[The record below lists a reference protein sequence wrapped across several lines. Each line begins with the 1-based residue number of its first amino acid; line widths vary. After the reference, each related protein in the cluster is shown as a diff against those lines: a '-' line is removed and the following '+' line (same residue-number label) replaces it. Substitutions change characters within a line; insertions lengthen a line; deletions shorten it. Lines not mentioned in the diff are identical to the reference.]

1 MNKYYTKT
9 TWAAAAAALILW
21 SSIGVNVLAAPI
33 STTAPTVVSTV
44 QQHTYRQGTTLATT
58 FGAVR
63 GTTEDNALVWKGIPY
78 GKPPVGELRWRA
90 PQDPAPWTG
99 IRDAVTEEVVLQPA
113 GKEVKGGENSLT
125 LDVYRPNTADTQL
138 PILFYIHGGNNQMG
152 QAAEFDGSLFA
163 EKYKVIVV
171 AVNHRLDILGFNPLP
186 ALHTGN
192 PEEDSGNYALLDLKK
207 ALDWTHDNAA
217 ALGGDSQNITIS
229 GFSAGGRDVLAILA
243 SPLFKNEFKQAISFS
258 GGLTLTDPDKARQ
271 IYADKLAPLAV
282 ADHIK
287 NNQADAAKW
296 LLQDT
301 PDVKKYLYSLPSDR
315 LIRVFGNGNIR
326 MAGFP
331 HLFTDGLTLPKEG
344 SQNKVWNDVP
354 LILLDVDSEFS
365 LFAVNDPYF
374 AKAKTDGTLFTD
386 PKEKSALD
394 FTEKYGSALYRY
406 ANVDAAISA
415 LTPAY
420 KAPIYHVRI
429 DWGNDPSLVG
439 ADFANNWGAHHGI
452 FLPLLTEKPV
462 LTSKAF
468 PTVYEEAGPKALSRT
483 LQTYLANFIKT
494 GNPNNKDLPHWK
506 PYGKDGNG
514 LALDADKSNVKI
526 KTFQDKVS
534 EQKILD
540 KLAKDTSIPSDE
552 KEAIIRKVLNGRWF
566 SENLDKQFGN
576 PDIWISK

>member
-1 MNKYYTKT
+1 MNKRTTKT
-9 TWAAAAAALILW
+9 TFAAAAAALLLW
-21 SSIGVNVLAAPI
+21 SGLGADVLAAPLPASAQATI
-33 STTAPTVVSTV
+33 STTG
-44 QQHTYRQGTTLATT
+44 QHPYRQGTELATT
-58 FGAVR
+58 FGLVR

-78 GKPPVGELRWRA
+78 GEPPVGDLRWRA
-90 PQDPAPWTG
+90 PKDPTPWTG
-99 IRDAVTEEVVLQPA
+99 VRDALTEEVVLQPA
-113 GKEVKGGENSLT
+113 GKDVKGGENSLT
-125 LDVYRPNTADTQL
+125 LDVYRPNTAETGL

-186 ALHTGN
+186 VLHTGN

-207 ALDWTHDNAA
+207 ALDWTHANAE
-217 ALGGDSQNITIS
+217 ALGGNGQNITIS
-229 GFSAGGRDVLAILA
+229 GFSAGGRDVLAILS
-243 SPLFKNEFKQAISFS
+243 SPLFKDEFKQAISFS
-258 GGLTLTDPDKARQ
+258 GGLTFTDPAKARQ
-271 IYADKLAPLAV
+271 IYADKLAPLVV
-282 ADHIK
+282 ADHIRD
-287 NNQADAAKW
+287 NAADASKW

-301 PDVKKYLYSLPSDR
+301 PDVKDYLYSLPSDR

-331 HLFTDGLTLPKEG
+331 HLFTDGVTLPADG

-354 LILLDVDSEFS
+354 LVLLDVDNEFS
-365 LFAVNDPYF
+365 LFAVNDSYF
-374 AKAKTDGTLFTD
+374 AKAKAAGTLFTD
-386 PKEKSALD
+386 PKEKAALD
-394 FTEKYGSALYRY
+394 FAEKYGSALYRY
-406 ANVDAAISA
+406 ANVDAAVSA

-429 DWGNDPSLVG
+429 DWGNDPALVG

-468 PTVYEEAGPKALSRT
+468 PAVFEEAGPKALSRT

-494 GNPNNKDLPHWK
+494 GNPNSKDLPQWK

-514 LALDADKSNVKI
+514 ISLDADASNVKI
-526 KTFQDKVS
+526 KTFQGKVS

-540 KLAKDTSIPSDE
+540 ALKDDQSISQDT
-552 KEAIIRKVLNGRWF
+552 KDALIRQVLNGRWF
-566 SENLDKQFGN
+566 SENLDRQFGN